1 VGLRVEAGFPV
12 SARVESVIVL
22 VLRVVLGAIFIVAGA
37 SKVGHADLFAA
48 QIAGFKLLPAIVIAP
63 MALALPYLELLLG
76 GYLIV
81 GLFTRTSAWVAA
93 VLLALFDAAI
103 ASAVV
108 RGMTVSCGCFGPNDA
123 TVTTWS
129 EVARDAVFVLLAVIV
144 ALRGPGALALD
155 RRIANAR

>member
-1 VGLRVEAGFPV
+1 MSPRAVGIV
-12 SARVESVIVL
+12 VL
-22 VLRVVLGAIFIVAGA
+22 VLRVVLGAIFIIAGA
-37 SKVGHADLFAA
+37 SKVGNANMFAA
-48 QIAGFKLLPAIVIAP
+48 QIAGFRILPQIVIAP
-63 MALALPYLELLLG
+63 LALGLPFLEILLG
-76 GYLIV
+76 GYLIL

-144 ALRGPGALALD
+144 ALRPPGALALD
-155 RRIANAR
+155 RRIGNAR